1 MAAVLLIVGAILAG
15 DEAALREAFARE
27 IQAEAAAE
35 RARAVKKL
43 SGASQEK
50 TILLIAASLRDKELE
65 VRKAAAEALEASTDG
80 AGVAIPPLGEILVD
94 KKEDLGLRLAC
105 AKALV
110 KSRYKSEVFPY
121 ILKTISSIDSEE
133 RQFHKFGYE
142 VTSLLDAYAGKS
154 YGADKLTCE
163 RWEEWWTDN
172 QSALKKDDAKAH
184 ERWKTE
190 GK

>member
-1 MAAVLLIVGAILAG
+1 MNAVLLMVGVILGG
-15 DEAALREAFARE
+15 DGAALRGAVGRE
-27 IQAEAAAE
+27 LQAESPAE
-35 RARAVKKL
+35 RAGALKKL
-43 SGASQEK
+43 AGTSQEK
-50 TILLIAASLRDKELE
+50 TILVIAASLKDKELE

-80 AGVAIPPLGEILVD
+80 AGVAIPRLVEILVD
-94 KKEDLGLRLAC
+94 KKEDLNLRLAC

-121 ILKTISSIDSEE
+121 LLKTMSSIDSEE

-142 VTSLLDAYAGKS
+142 VTVLLDGYVGKS
-154 YGADKLTCE
+154 YGADKVTCE

-172 QSALKKDDAKAH
+172 QAALKKEDAKAH